1 MVFSDG
7 SASISVSALLAVII
21 NISPSLAGV
30 WGLGFLYELSNKEDG
45 VIIVASV
52 LLFPSTLAV
61 YGVSQMIFAAK
72 EAVERRAMAKGRKA
86 ERKLIQHELEEL
98 EKSGV
103 EIPPEIVKIIDR
115 EPGPRT

>member
-1 MVFSDG
+1 
-7 SASISVSALLAVII
+7 
-21 NISPSLAGV
+21 
-30 WGLGFLYELSNKEDG
+30 
-45 VIIVASV
+45 
-52 LLFPSTLAV
+52 
-61 YGVSQMIFAAK
+61 MIFAAK